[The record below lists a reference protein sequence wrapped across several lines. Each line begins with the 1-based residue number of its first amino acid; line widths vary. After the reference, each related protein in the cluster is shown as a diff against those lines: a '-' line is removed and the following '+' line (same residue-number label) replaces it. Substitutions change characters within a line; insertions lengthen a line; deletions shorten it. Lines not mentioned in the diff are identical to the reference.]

1 MLCDKQFYFKHI
13 WQSSKTAP
21 MCEKAV
27 SDANIS
33 DISLYYAHKMLTKI
47 SSEQFISEASLLKG
61 IQLNVHTN

>member
-1 MLCDKQFYFKHI
+1 
-13 WQSSKTAP
+13 

-27 SDANIS
+27 SDANVI
-33 DISLYYAHKMLTKI
+33 DISLYYVHKMLTKI

>member
-1 MLCDKQFYFKHI
+1 MCYVPNNFTLGT
-13 WQSSKTAP
+13 SSKTAP

-27 SDANIS
+27 SDANVS